1 MWHTLLDNDL
11 EHSLQRFFLYFLMPN
26 LMEVVRGPAELLG
39 ASVAISGKKYN
50 CGLNHVIMYQRRKAN
65 LYKLPC
71 LSVCLSIRESD
82 TKLVSSLSAYRSS
95 GQSSSFKLKL
105 KYTYVPINEQSR
117 NLAQENDVPCNGRRN
132 RTRCV

>member
-1 MWHTLLDNDL
+1 
-11 EHSLQRFFLYFLMPN
+11 
-26 LMEVVRGPAELLG
+26 MEVVRGPAELLG

-95 GQSSSFKLKL
+95 GQSSSLKLKL

-117 NLAQENDVPCNGRRN
+117 KPCSGK
-132 RTRCV
+132 RCAMQWATEPNQMCARE